1 MFGMKAKD
9 LALVAFAGGLLAVE
23 MVGLRRRPRRVAFLA
38 GVTGM
43 PLVQSAAR
51 TARVATQ
58 SMVNGFTD
66 AAAQA
71 AVGGIESVAP
81 GAFCSAIPAVGTPA
95 VGTPA
100 VGTDGT
106 AERVAA
112 ATSIR
117 VARTAPHARVNCS
130 YRYLM
135 VVRGASGAAAA
146 DARLAA
152 WQSAACRAQVRAI
165 LAVKRVER
173 AQERVQER
181 AQKRAEA
188 AHQAITTVSEASSL

>member
-1 MFGMKAKD
+1 MFGMKSKD

-23 MVGLRRRPRRVAFLA
+23 MVGLQAAAPAALRSLA

-81 GAFCSAIPAVGTPA
+81 GAFSNAIPAVGTPA
-95 VGTPA
+95 VGI
-100 VGTDGT
+100 DGT

-117 VARTAPHARVNCS
+117 AARTASHARANCS

-135 VVRGASGAAAA
+135 VVRGAPGAAAA

-165 LAVKRVER
+165 LAEKRAERALER
-173 AQERVQER
+173 AQER
-181 AQKRAEA
+181 AQKQAEA
-188 AHQAITTVSEASSL
+188 GRQAITTASEASSL

>member
-1 MFGMKAKD
+1 MFGMKVKD
-9 LALVAFAGGLLAVE
+9 LALVAFAGGLLAIE
-23 MVGLRRRPRRVAFLA
+23 MVGLQAAAPAALRSLA

-51 TARVATQ
+51 TARAATQ

-71 AVGGIESVAP
+71 AVSGIERVAP
-81 GAFCSAIPAVGTPA
+81 GAFASVVPAVGTE
-95 VGTPA
+95 
-100 VGTDGT
+100 GT

-112 ATSIR
+112 ATPIR
-117 VARTAPHARVNCS
+117 VARTTPHVRTSCS

-135 VVRGASGAAAA
+135 VVRGTRGAAAA
-146 DARLAA
+146 DTRLAA
-152 WQSAACRAQVRAI
+152 RQREACRAAVRAI
-165 LAVKRVER
+165 LAEKRV
-173 AQERVQER
+173 ER

-188 AHQAITTVSEASSL
+188 ARPAITTVNEASSL

>member
-23 MVGLRRRPRRVAFLA
+23 MLGLQAAAPAALRSLA

-51 TARVATQ
+51 TARAATQ

-71 AVGGIESVAP
+71 AVGGIESVAQ
-81 GAFCSAIPAVGTPA
+81 GACSSAIPAVGTPA

-117 VARTAPHARVNCS
+117 VARIAPHARANCS

-135 VVRGASGAAAA
+135 VVRGAPGAAAA
-146 DARLAA
+146 AARLAA

-165 LAVKRVER
+165 LAEER
-173 AQERVQER
+173 AERVQER

-188 AHQAITTVSEASSL
+188 AHQAITAVSEASSL